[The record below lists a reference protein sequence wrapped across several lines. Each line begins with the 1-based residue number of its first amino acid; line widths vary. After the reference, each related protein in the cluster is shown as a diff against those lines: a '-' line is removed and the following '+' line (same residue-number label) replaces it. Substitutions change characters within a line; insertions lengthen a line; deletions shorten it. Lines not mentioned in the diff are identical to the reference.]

1 MPYYS
6 IRGICS
12 TSKEWRS
19 LRWDPWTS
27 ATSSS
32 PWSRPPTVPTSHL
45 GKSKSWATSSMT
57 LSLSGCFNV
66 TSCHAFFQK
75 RFKHIMSIWQSQS
88 SSLRNNGVSEPRRG
102 SLHLLPSLNT
112 SKTVL
117 FFRQLKKAASFERKS
132 FSRAVLWIASHC
144 WTDSRREEYV
154 KQLSKFIPVTVVG
167 KCAKVG
173 VQIQVHKLGQKSEW
187 SY

>member
-1 MPYYS
+1 
-6 IRGICS
+6 
-12 TSKEWRS
+12 
-19 LRWDPWTS
+19 
-27 ATSSS
+27 
-32 PWSRPPTVPTSHL
+32 
-45 GKSKSWATSSMT
+45 MT
-57 LSLSGCFNV
+57 LLLSGCFNV

-88 SSLRNNGVSEPRRG
+88 SSLRNNRVSEPRRG
-102 SLHLLPSLNT
+102 SLHLLLSLNT
-112 SKTVL
+112 TKTVL

-167 KCAKVG
+167 KCANVG
-173 VQIQVHKLGQKSEW
+173 LLFLRTKNKAKNLNDSIDTFSCIVFFLTKWRSVFGHRRL
-187 SY
+187 